1 MEAVNRFFKLDKTT
15 YEWQELPSMGQA
27 RCLFTLAH
35 FDGHIYAIGGKNQDE
50 YLDSAE
56 RFNLS
61 TQRWDRAYELPEP
74 MVDTRAAVVDDHLL
88 IYGLSAY
95 DIGQKATYA
104 YAMVVFDRFTQE
116 WTKILEEERD
126 EVEDMMRIGSTGVFV
141 RDGKCYRVYNPDSSA
156 CAHINEVAV
165 TRQGNGT
172 VTAAI
177 GNSISNDVVKNSVNA
192 FTMDGSLYI
201 NLGGTV
207 HEYPQH
213 RVCGDALIKHLNSLE
228 PIFAP
233 EISMVSFT
241 MDLSKI

>member
-1 MEAVNRFFKLDKTT
+1 MARATQ
-15 YEWQELPSMGQA
+15 YGPSSLSIHSGTF
-27 RCLFTLAH
+27 RRSH
-35 FDGHIYAIGGKNQDE
+35 NAIGGKDQDE

-61 TQRWDRAYELPEP
+61 TQRWDREYELPEP
-74 MVDTRAAVVDDHLL
+74 MIETRVAVVDDDLL
-88 IYGLSAY
+88 IYGLSDY
-95 DIGQKATYA
+95 EKGQKATYA
-104 YAMVVFDRFTQE
+104 MVVFDCFTQE
-116 WTKILEEERD
+116 WTKIFEEEFH
-126 EVEDMMRIGSTGVFV
+126 EDMSIGATAVFI
-141 RDGKCYRVYNPDSSA
+141 RDGKCYRVYNPESSG

-177 GNSISNDVVKNSVNA
+177 GNSISNDVAKNSVNA
-192 FTMDGSLYI
+192 FTMDGSLYV

-228 PIFAP
+228 PFFAP
-233 EISMVSFT
+233 QISMVAFT